1 MEQFE
6 VRLFASFADLFG
18 RQNISV
24 TLPRGST
31 VEALASALQQ
41 MPSGSALP
49 KKLVVAVNHTYVPSH
64 TVLKATDEIAL
75 IPPVAGG

>member
-6 VRLFASFADLFG
+6 VRLFASFADIFG
-18 RQNISV
+18 SQNVSV
-24 TLPRGST
+24 SLPRGST
-31 VEALASALQQ
+31 VEELAFALRQ

-49 KKLVVAVNHTYVPSH
+49 KKLVVAVNHTYVSSH
-64 TVLKATDEIAL
+64 TVLKPTDEIAV

>member
-18 RQNISV
+18 APQLKV

-31 VEALASALQQ
+31 VGQLTSAIQRLPAGAS
-41 MPSGSALP
+41 LP
-49 KKLVVAVNHTYVPSH
+49 DRLVVAVNQSYVQSD
-64 TVLKATDEIAL
+64 TVLAAGDEIAL

>member
-1 MEQFE
+1 MDHFE

-18 RQNISV
+18 APNLNV

-31 VEALASALQQ
+31 VEELTSAIR
-41 MPSGSALP
+41 ALP
-49 KKLVVAVNHTYVPSH
+49 GGSVLPQKLVVAVNHSYVKLQ
-64 TVLKATDEIAL
+64 TVIKPTDEIAL